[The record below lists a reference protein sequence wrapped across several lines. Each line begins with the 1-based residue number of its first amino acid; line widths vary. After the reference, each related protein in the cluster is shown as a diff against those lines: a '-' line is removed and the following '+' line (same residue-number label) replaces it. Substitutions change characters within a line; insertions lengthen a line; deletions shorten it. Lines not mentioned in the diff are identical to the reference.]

1 MYGALEESSLWWDC
15 YILSAARADAGRGAI
30 PRRRSE
36 GRCALRVRVLSN
48 ANLTPSRLCDR
59 VRRMRDPDDEKD

>member
-1 MYGALEESSLWWDC
+1 
-15 YILSAARADAGRGAI
+15 LSAARADAGRGAI